1 VEMGAIKQQSSR
13 RLVDIHAYFSQI

>member
-1 VEMGAIKQQSSR
+1 MGAIKQQSSR